1 MLGMAIAIVMV
12 QAVPTTA
19 IATVMVQAVLLEMAV
34 VMATGQD

>member
-1 MLGMAIAIVMV
+1 MEIAIVMV

-19 IATVMVQAVLLEMAV
+19 ITIVMVQAVLLKMAV